1 MHDNHYFQQFLHQYL
16 WFFKALELAKGE
28 FISDLNE
35 ILKPSLCYSFIV
47 STISSLVLGM

>member
-1 MHDNHYFQQFLHQYL
+1 MV
-16 WFFKALELAKGE
+16 FKALELAKGE

-35 ILKPSLCYSFIV
+35 VLKPSLCYSFIV